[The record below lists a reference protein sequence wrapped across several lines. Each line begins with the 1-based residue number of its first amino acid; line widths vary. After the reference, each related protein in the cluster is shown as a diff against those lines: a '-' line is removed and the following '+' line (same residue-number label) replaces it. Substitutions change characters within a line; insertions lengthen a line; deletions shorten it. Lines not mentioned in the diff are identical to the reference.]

1 MHDIRQILKTYWGY
15 EHFRPFQEDIIHSV
29 LDNRDTLA
37 LLPTGGGKS
46 VCYQVPALAVDG
58 ICLVISPLIAL
69 MKDQVDN
76 LKKKG
81 ILAAAIYSG
90 MSRRQIVQTLKNVAH
105 GPYKILYVSP
115 ERLETQL
122 FSEYLPALDVRLIA
136 VDEAHCISQWGY
148 DFRPSYLKIIQLREE
163 LPDVPILAL
172 TASATPD
179 VQEDICEK
187 LGFRHKNI
195 IRQSFE
201 RKNLSY
207 SSIAVD
213 AKLTKLIDILKKVQG
228 SAIVYCRS
236 RKSCVEIAGLLQLQ
250 GMSADYYHAGLSA
263 DQRNQKQNDWVEDK
277 LRVMVCT
284 NAFGM
289 GIDKADV
296 RLVIHMD
303 VPDNISNYY
312 QEAGRAGRD
321 GLKSY
326 AVLLYN
332 EIDLEELRE
341 QEKIRYPDL
350 DEIKTVY
357 QALGNYLQVGV
368 YSGQGMSYNFRLDG
382 FIKAFSLNSRSTLY
396 ALKALEQ
403 DGWIAINENSFIP
416 STVVFTT
423 TKDELYQ
430 FQSSHREFEPLLTT
444 LLRTYE
450 GVFDFPA
457 RISEQQLA
465 RLLKLEETE
474 VVNLLRKI
482 QSFRVIE
489 YVPQSDEPQL
499 ILLKNRV
506 AAEDLTFNLNAYHK
520 RQKQF
525 RKRVEEFIDY
535 AKTTNCRSQ
544 YINQYFGDNVTQP
557 CNICDNCISL
567 KKKSLTDKEFE
578 QLLSVVIE
586 KLNHKP
592 FTIHDLVQD
601 IKLSKEKMHQVI
613 NFLQTEQKVSIDEN
627 GLIRLLGNTA
637 PVN

>member
-1 MHDIRQILKTYWGY
+1 
-15 EHFRPFQEDIIHSV
+15 
-29 LDNRDTLA
+29 
-37 LLPTGGGKS
+37 
-46 VCYQVPALAVDG
+46 
-58 ICLVISPLIAL
+58 
-69 MKDQVDN
+69 
-76 LKKKG
+76 
-81 ILAAAIYSG
+81 
-90 MSRRQIVQTLKNVAH
+90 
-105 GPYKILYVSP
+105 
-115 ERLETQL
+115 
-122 FSEYLPALDVRLIA
+122 
-136 VDEAHCISQWGY
+136 
-148 DFRPSYLKIIQLREE
+148 
-163 LPDVPILAL
+163 
-172 TASATPD
+172 
-179 VQEDICEK
+179 
-187 LGFRHKNI
+187 
-195 IRQSFE
+195 
-201 RKNLSY
+201 
-207 SSIAVD
+207 VD

-236 RKSCVEIAGLLQLQ
+236 RKRCVEIAGLLQLQ

-263 DQRNQKQNDWVEDK
+263 EQRNQKQNDWVDDK

-303 VPDNISNYY
+303 VPDNISSYY

-332 EIDLEELRE
+332 QTDLEELRE
-341 QEKIRYPDL
+341 QERVRYPDL
-350 DEIKTVY
+350 DEIRKVY
-357 QALGNYLQVGV
+357 QALANYLQVPV
-368 YSGQGMSYNFRLDG
+368 YSGQGMSYNFRLDN

-430 FQSSHREFEPLLTT
+430 FQSSHREFEPLLTA

-506 AAEDLTFNLNAYHK
+506 AAEDLTFNLNAYHN
-520 RQKQF
+520 RQKLF
-525 RKRVEEFIDY
+525 RKRAEEFIDY

-544 YINQYFGDNVTQP
+544 YINQYFGDNATQP

-567 KKKSLTDKEFE
+567 KKKTFTDKEFE

-592 FTIHDLVQD
+592 FTINDLVQE
-601 IKLSKEKMHQVI
+601 IKQSKEKMHQVI
-613 NFLQTEQKVSIDEN
+613 NFLQSEQKVSIDEN
-627 GLIRLLGNTA
+627 GLIRLAGNTA

>member
-15 EHFRPFQEDIIHSV
+15 EHFRPFQEEIIRSV

-58 ICLVISPLIAL
+58 ISLVISPLIAL

-90 MSRRQIVQTLKNVAH
+90 MSRRQIVQTLKNLAH

-163 LPDVPILAL
+163 LPEVPILAL

-179 VQEDICEK
+179 VQEDICDK
-187 LGFRHKNI
+187 LGFGYKNI

-236 RKSCVEIAGLLQLQ
+236 RKRCVEIAGLLQLQ
-250 GMSADYYHAGLSA
+250 GISADYYHAGLSA
-263 DQRNQKQNDWVEDK
+263 EHRIHKQNDWVEDK

-303 VPDNISNYY
+303 VPDNISSYY
-312 QEAGRAGRD
+312 QEAGRTGRD

-332 EIDLEELRE
+332 QIDLEELRE

-350 DEIKTVY
+350 DEIKKVY
-357 QALGNYLQVGV
+357 QALANYLQVAV
-368 YSGQGMSYNFRLDG
+368 YTGQDRSYNFRLDS

-430 FQSSHREFEPLLTT
+430 FQSSHNEFEPLLTA

-474 VVNLLRKI
+474 VVNLLKKI

-489 YVPQSDEPQL
+489 YVLQSDEPQL

-506 AAEDLTFNLNAYHK
+506 AADDLTFNLKAYHK
-520 RQKQF
+520 RQNLF

-535 AKTTNCRSQ
+535 TKTTNCRSQ
-544 YINQYFGDNVTQP
+544 YINQYFGDNASPP
-557 CNICDNCISL
+557 CNICDNCIAL
-567 KKKSLTDKEFE
+567 KKKALNDKEFE
-578 QLLSVVIE
+578 HLLKVAIE
-586 KLNHKP
+586 KLNQKP
-592 FTIHDLVQD
+592 FTINDLVQD
-601 IKLSKEKMHQVI
+601 IRLSKEKMLRVI

-627 GLIRLLGNTA
+627 GLISIAGKSA
-637 PVN
+637 PAN

>member
-15 EHFRPFQEDIIHSV
+15 DSFRPYQEDIIHSV

-46 VCYQVPALAVDG
+46 VCYQVPALAGDG
-58 ICLVISPLIAL
+58 ICLVVSPLIAL

-90 MSRRQIVQTLKNVAH
+90 MSRRQIVQTLKNLAH

-163 LPDVPILAL
+163 LPGVPILAL

-187 LGFRHKNI
+187 LGFRKKNI

-207 SSIAVD
+207 SSVAVD
-213 AKLTKLIDILKKVQG
+213 AKLTKLIDILKRVQG

-236 RKSCVEIAGLLQLQ
+236 RKRCVEIAGLLQLQ
-250 GMSADYYHAGLSA
+250 GITADYYHAGLMA
-263 DQRNQKQNDWVEDK
+263 EQRNQKQNDWVDNK

-303 VPDNISNYY
+303 APDSIGSYY

-332 EIDLEELRE
+332 ETDLEELRE

-350 DEIKTVY
+350 EEIRKVY
-357 QALGNYLQVGV
+357 QALVNYLQVPI
-368 YSGQGMSYNFRLDG
+368 YSGQDRSFNFRLDS

-430 FQSSHREFEPLLTT
+430 FQSSHYEFEPLLTA

-457 RISEQQLA
+457 RLSELQLA
-465 RLLKLEETE
+465 RLLNMEEPA
-474 VVNLLRKI
+474 VVNQLQKI
-482 QSFRVIE
+482 QSYRIIE
-489 YVPQSDEPQL
+489 YTPQSDEPQL
-499 ILLKNRV
+499 VFLKNRV
-506 AAEDLTFNLNAYHK
+506 AAEDLTFNLKAYHK
-520 RQKQF
+520 RQEVF
-525 RKRVEEFIDY
+525 RKRLDEFIDY
-535 AKTTNCRSQ
+535 VKTTGCRSQ
-544 YINQYFGDNVTQP
+544 YINQYFGDDNSP
-557 CNICDNCISL
+557 SCNICDNCVAL
-567 KKKSLTDKEFE
+567 QKKALTNKEFE
-578 QLLSVVIE
+578 QLLGVVME
-586 KLNHKP
+586 KLSDKP
-592 FTIHDLVQD
+592 FTINELVQN
-601 IKLSKEKMHQVI
+601 IKLSKEKMHQVL
-613 NFLQTEQKVSIDEN
+613 NFLQTEHKVSIDEN
-627 GLIRLLGNTA
+627 GLISVVGYSA
-637 PVN
+637 PTN